1 MTQKNNNDF
10 TQGSIL
16 QNIMSM
22 AIPITLGQLIN
33 ILYSVVDRIY
43 IGRIP
48 GTASLALT
56 GLGLSIPVTT
66 IVMAFSNLFGMGG
79 APLCSIERGKG
90 DEKEAQA
97 IMCNAFVLLVSTGL
111 FLTMIGYLLKEPLL
125 YLFGASN
132 ETFPYANDYL
142 SIYLSG
148 TLFVMISL
156 GMNQFINAQ
165 GFGRIGMIT
174 IMSGAAAN
182 IILDPIFIFQFHM
195 GIRGAAIA
203 TVLSQMISALWVL
216 HFLTGKKALFRIEKH
231 AMKLKASRVKNI
243 CALGLSGFIMGITN
257 SLVSIVCN
265 TTLQT
270 CGGDLYVGIMT
281 IINTI
286 REVISMPVSGIT
298 SGAQPVI
305 SYNYGAGAYKRVK
318 SCIRVLSIIG
328 IAYTGFVWI
337 LVSVLAEPLMRLFT
351 DNTELIQAGLPCF
364 HIYYA
369 AFIAMSLQFTGQSV
383 FTSLG
388 YSRQAVFFSLFRK
401 VIIVIPLTLF
411 LPTVCNPG
419 VYGVFAAEPIS
430 NVVGG
435 AACYITMLILVLSS
449 LNRLEQMQTENT

>member
-90 DEKEAQA
+90 NEKEAQA

-231 AMKLKASRVKNI
+231 AMKLNASRVKNI

-298 SGAQPVI
+298 GGAQPVI

-388 YSRQAVFFSLFRK
+388 
-401 VIIVIPLTLF
+401 
-411 LPTVCNPG
+411 
-419 VYGVFAAEPIS
+419 
-430 NVVGG
+430 
-435 AACYITMLILVLSS
+435 
-449 LNRLEQMQTENT
+449 